1 MDETGRLIEAGAHPV
16 PPPRGA
22 PGPVRIRESPRAAP
36 RVQAPPPPAA
46 APAPLHARE
55 ELRPGE
61 TLRAPD
67 PLRGMRTR
75 DLVTELAR
83 KASLLARKEVE
94 LAKAELK
101 ADLRAEI
108 RMASGLGVAGLCG
121 IFTVQLLLVA
131 VVLALTEAGV
141 LSGWAAALLV
151 AAVVLAIGTGVGLW
165 GWARRVRQPLGTTR
179 RSLREDVRWAK
190 EQIA

>member
-1 MDETGRLIEAGAHPV
+1 MDETGRLIEAGAHPAPPGGTA
-16 PPPRGA
+16 PPPRSGTA
-22 PGPVRIRESPRAAP
+22 PEPLPRGSTRVDPLASGGPTV
-36 RVQAPPPPAA
+36 
-46 APAPLHARE
+46 
-55 ELRPGE
+55 
-61 TLRAPD
+61 D
-67 PLRGMRTR
+67 PLRRMRTR

-94 LAKAELK
+94 LAKAEVK
-101 ADLRAEI
+101 ADVRAEI
-108 RMASGLGVAGLCG
+108 RMASGLGVAGLCA

-131 VVLALTEAGV
+131 IVFALMEGGV
-141 LSGWAAALLV
+141 LPGWAASLVV

-165 GWARRVRQPLGTTR
+165 GWARRVRKPLDTTR